1 MNKIILDKSKFIELN
16 VSEDSICNISKDY
29 VLNELNVNISD
40 NVKFV
45 INHYSE
51 IKDNNLNVNIF
62 QNNNSEFI
70 YNYSFLNNGDYNLN
84 ININMNGNKSKNVIN
99 IHGISDFCNTNIVVN
114 GLVNEK
120 TIDNELDEK
129 IKMLNIN
136 NGKSNIMP
144 NMFIDTKNVVANHA
158 ASVKDIDEDYLFYLK
173 SKGIDDE
180 DAKKLIINGFLY
192 NEAKE

>member
-1 MNKIILDKSKFIELN
+1 MNKIILDKSNNIELN

-29 VLNELNVNISD
+29 EINELNIILSD
-40 NVKFV
+40 NVKFI

-51 IKDNNLNVNIF
+51 IKDNNLNINII

-70 YNYSFLNNGDYNLN
+70 YNHSFLNNGNYNLK
-84 ININMNGNKSKNVIN
+84 INISMNGNKSKNVIN
-99 IHGISDFCNTNIVVN
+99 IHGISDLGNTNIVVD
-114 GLVNEK
+114 GKVNEK

-144 NMFIDTKNVVANHA
+144 NMFINTKNVVANHA

-173 SKGIDDE
+173 SKGIDNVE
-180 DAKKLIINGFLY
+180 SKRLIINGFLY
-192 NEAKE
+192 NKAKE